1 MATVVGEGGWT
12 GTLEEEPV
20 AGGLC
25 AVRLGSGRR
34 LFLPAEALEPQ
45 AGGNFRVAIGSDE
58 LERLQSAAQATDGRS
73 VDQTLILP
81 TGQTGQNG
89 STREIEAV
97 IPIVAETLSVSK
109 KVVETGTV
117 RVTKTV
123 SERSETVDVP
133 LAREEVNVEHVPIE
147 RLLEAGEKT
156 PVQRHEGNTLVVP
169 LMEEVLVVEKRLFLK
184 EELRITKNRR
194 EVHEPQTVTLR
205 REEARIERV
214 AATEAPQK
222 TGAEGT
228 NT

>member
-45 AGGNFRVAIGSDE
+45 AGGNFRVAIGGDE
-58 LERLQSAAQATDGRS
+58 LERLQSVAQATDGRS

-81 TGQTGQNG
+81 TGQNG
-89 STREIEAV
+89 SSREIEAV

-109 KVVETGTV
+109 KVVDTGTV

-133 LAREEVNVEHVPIE
+133 LAREEVTVERVPVD

-169 LMEEVLVVEKRLFLK
+169 LMEEVLVVETRLFLK